1 MRLRNKDLYDREPGP
16 LAVLRRNTGILAIV
30 YFALM
35 ILGEVILDNFLPFS
49 FSVWTGE
56 TAIPGWDRDVLAL
69 FLLLYLI
76 AMTGIFFL
84 AYGGAIEYSL
94 IRRYR
99 IYARCVVA
107 AFLLLNLLIG
117 CLLLTVLYLE
127 RVGGWD
133 GVAAAAAES
142 RRLWEIRFG

>member
-49 FSVWTGE
+49 FYVWTDE

-76 AMTGIFFL
+76 AVTGIFFL
-84 AYGGAIEYSL
+84 AYGGAIVYSL

-117 CLLLTVLYLE
+117 WLLLTALYLE